1 MALQALQRGP
11 IVTIFCIRNR
21 ALARVLLFLPS
32 LGATLVALQLP
43 AKLVCRP
50 LWVVPRNKE
59 FSMRKQMAVTAALAS
74 ALLITG
80 CANTGGM
87 SDTTRRT
94 ATGAGVGAL
103 GGAAIG
109 ALTGHN
115 AGTGA
120 LIGAGVGALGTYI
133 WSQNLEKQKREMEA
147 ATQGTGVGV
156 TQTADNQLKLDIP
169 SDISFDTGRADI
181 KGNFAPILDRFAEGL
196 RNNPNAEVR
205 IIGHT
210 DSTGSDAINNP
221 LSLQRAESTRNY
233 LTARGVNGARIQVQG
248 MGSHQ
253 PVASNAT
260 NEGRARNRRVE
271 IFVGERA
278 PQ

>member
-1 MALQALQRGP
+1 
-11 IVTIFCIRNR
+11 
-21 ALARVLLFLPS
+21 
-32 LGATLVALQLP
+32 
-43 AKLVCRP
+43 
-50 LWVVPRNKE
+50 
-59 FSMRKQMAVTAALAS
+59 MRKQMAVTAALAS

-80 CANTGGM
+80 CANTGM

-109 ALTGHN
+109 AIAGGH
-115 AGTGA
+115 AGKGA
-120 LIGAGVGALGTYI
+120 LIGAGVGGLGTYI

-147 ATQGTGVGV
+147 ATQGTGGV
-156 TQTADNQLKLDIP
+156 TRPRTTSSSWTSPATSRLTPAAPTSRATSPPSSIALPKVCATTPTQKCASSATPTAQAPMPSTTLCRCSAPKHPQL
-169 SDISFDTGRADI
+169 SDS
-181 KGNFAPILDRFAEGL
+181 
-196 RNNPNAEVR
+196 
-205 IIGHT
+205 
-210 DSTGSDAINNP
+210 
-221 LSLQRAESTRNY
+221 
-233 LTARGVNGARIQVQG
+233 RGVNGARIQVQG

-253 PVASNAT
+253 PVASNT

>member
-1 MALQALQRGP
+1 
-11 IVTIFCIRNR
+11 
-21 ALARVLLFLPS
+21 
-32 LGATLVALQLP
+32 
-43 AKLVCRP
+43 
-50 LWVVPRNKE
+50 
-59 FSMRKQMAVTAALAS
+59 MRKQMAVTAALAS

-109 ALTGHN
+109 AIAGGH
-115 AGTGA
+115 AGKGA
-120 LIGAGVGALGTYI
+120 LIGAGVGALGSYI

-221 LSLQRAESTRNY
+221 LSLDRAASARSY
-233 LTARGVNGARIQVQG
+233 LADRGVAPGRIEIAGRGAREPLADN
-248 MGSHQ
+248 GSE
-253 PVASNAT
+253 V
-260 NEGRARNRRVE
+260 GRAKNRRIE
-271 IFVGERA
+271 IFVAEAAR
-278 PQ
+278 